1 MQATKP
7 PNAAFLLVA
16 LLKCAVGQ
24 NLRDRRST
32 NEVGNFAYRVNVH
45 DRAERVESQAHDDCF
60 FVTEATHNLCC
71 NRAED
76 EVATSEVGDLKTGR
90 FKLGDT
96 QYPLEMR
103 VEHIEETVGET
114 LLEMSEPSTERKAK
128 TPYP

>member
-1 MQATKP
+1 MQGAGNEATERS
-7 PNAAFLLVA
+7 FL
-16 LLKCAVGQ
+16 VGSTAEM
-24 NLRDRRST
+24 RSRP
-32 NEVGNFAYRVNVH
+32 EH

-114 LLEMSEPSTERKAK
+114 P
-128 TPYP
+128 